1 MKYLVFVWGVSSET
15 RKEFSSSLINISIR
29 YLLFI
34 TGTWWYFRF
43 VNKKKNKRHI
53 TIVLYLSIKLYMWNQ
68 ELYIWYEINQKN
80 CLHLFQN
87 EVIIR
92 GTDGSKCIFALR
104 KNMFLLTSFY
114 VGSMPSQMHFHSLHR
129 FHGISNTIDLM
140 IVPVGNFKWHL
151 YHDTIEKTACI
162 FVIKCSLP
170 LGYP

>member
-1 MKYLVFVWGVSSET
+1 MKHLVFVWGVSSET

-80 CLHLFQN
+80 FLHLFQN

-92 GTDGSKCIFALR
+92 VNEGSKCISE
-104 KNMFLLTSFY
+104 KNMFLLTSF
-114 VGSMPSQMHFHSLHR
+114 HSIYLFYLAIYKFTYHVIYIWKMIDYN
-129 FHGISNTIDLM
+129 FTIK
-140 IVPVGNFKWHL
+140 N
-151 YHDTIEKTACI
+151 
-162 FVIKCSLP
+162 
-170 LGYP
+170 